1 MAIKTHGEV
10 LLFDC
15 GEGTQRQLMRSSLSF
30 MGITKIFITHFHGD
44 HYLGLAGLLQTMAL
58 NGRTKD
64 LEIFG
69 PKGTEQLVTILE
81 RISYYSRTYD
91 LVIHELKENQR
102 ERFEGFSITAIRLDH
117 TIPALGYLFL
127 EDDRPGKFD
136 VNAAKLLGIPP
147 GPLYNKLQG
156 GEEIVWND
164 KVIEPAMV
172 MGPARPGRRI
182 CIAMDTKPILSL
194 PDRIRD
200 FDVLI
205 HEATADKSLESKAN
219 KFGHSTAAQAATI
232 AKEAKVKR
240 LFLIHISPRYRDP
253 KPLIDEARSIFEE
266 SHLPSDL
273 EEFDVPLPESWQED
287 DKMWVVAEAEE
298 GEEAAEAAE
307 AWETTEAPEAMET
320 PESLE
325 AAEAAEAEEV
335 YDAPAPS
342 EAVVEA
348 VDDLVEVEPPVVEEP
363 AAAEAVEVPEAPVP
377 EPEPAMSNGR
387 ISLDAVEA
395 AMESKT
401 NLLEA
406 EARELKDAKKSAK
419 EEDEFDLEQAMR
431 EVGIDPE
438 S

>member
-1 MAIKTHGEV
+1 
-10 LLFDC
+10 
-15 GEGTQRQLMRSSLSF
+15 
-30 MGITKIFITHFHGD
+30 
-44 HYLGLAGLLQTMAL
+44 
-58 NGRTKD
+58 
-64 LEIFG
+64 
-69 PKGTEQLVTILE
+69 
-81 RISYYSRTYD
+81 
-91 LVIHELKENQR
+91 
-102 ERFEGFSITAIRLDH
+102 
-117 TIPALGYLFL
+117 L

-172 MGPARPGRRI
+172 MGPPRPGRRI
-182 CIAMDTKPILSL
+182 CIAMDTKPILTL

-205 HEATADKSLESKAN
+205 HESTADKSLESKAN

-273 EEFDVPLPESWQED
+273 EEFEVPLPESWQED
-287 DKMWVVAEAEE
+287 DKMWVVAEAKE
-298 GEEAAEAAE
+298 GEEAAE

-320 PESLE
+320 PESRE

-335 YDAPAPS
+335 YDEVAPS

-363 AAAEAVEVPEAPVP
+363 AAAEADEVPEAPAP
-377 EPEPAMSNGR
+377 EPEPAMSNGG
-387 ISLDAVEA
+387 ITLDTVEA

-406 EARELKDAKKSAK
+406 ERCV
-419 EEDEFDLEQAMR
+419 R
-431 EVGIDPE
+431 
-438 S
+438 